1 MFSEKV
7 HISHDAVNE
16 TDTGVESLAHL
27 SKEKEKQIQR
37 GHSNQGTF
45 CILFL
50 AVLQTVD
57 VLRMLGG
64 NAKGRA

>member
-50 AVLQTVD
+50 AVL
-57 VLRMLGG
+57 
-64 NAKGRA
+64 